1 MIYRTL
7 QKQILDR
14 WNDNKIIIV
23 TGPRQ
28 VGKTTLLKK
37 ICKDKGDF
45 LFLNGDDATVQN
57 YLKDFSKT
65 KWQNLLG
72 QNKTVFIDEA
82 QRIENIGLG
91 VKIIYDELPGVKVI
105 VSGSSAIDINSKIK
119 EPLTGRKWEFS
130 MYPISWE
137 EWINH
142 NNFLEAYGDL
152 ENRMLFGM
160 YPDVVSNEA
169 DKIAILM
176 ELTGSYLFKDLLQ
189 YDGIRNT
196 KLLNDLLKALA
207 LQLGNEVS
215 FNELA
220 QLLQVD
226 RATVEKY
233 IDLLEKSFVIFKLQ
247 ALNKNQRNEIK
258 NSRKIYFFDN
268 GVRNAIIN
276 NFNPLNLRNDTG
288 ALWENFLMAERIK
301 KIAYQPLYVSQY
313 FWRNYY
319 GQEVD
324 YVEDQNGNYHA
335 YEFKWNDKR
344 KAKLPIAFQKS
355 YPNSTFKVVNKT
367 NFDEFVL

>member
-7 QKQILDR
+7 ENRILEK
-14 WNDNKIIIV
+14 WNDRKVIIV

-28 VGKTTLLKK
+28 VGKTTLLKA
-37 ICKDKGDF
+37 ICKSKGDF

-57 YLKDFSKT
+57 LLKDFSKK

-72 QNKTVFIDEA
+72 TQKTVFIDEA

-91 VKIIYDELPGVKVI
+91 VKIIYDELADIKVI
-105 VSGSSAIDINSKIK
+105 LSGSSAIDMNSKIK

-130 MYPISWE
+130 MYPVSWQ

-142 NNFLEAYGDL
+142 NNYLEAFSDL
-152 ENRMLFGM
+152 ENRMLYGM
-160 YPDVVSNEA
+160 YPDVVSNEK
-169 DKIAILM
+169 DKTEILV
-176 ELTGSYLFKDLLQ
+176 ELSSSYLYKDLLQ

-215 FNELA
+215 YNELA

-226 RATVEKY
+226 RATIEKY
-233 IDLLEKSFVIFKLQ
+233 IDLLEKAFVVFKLQ
-247 ALNKNQRNEIK
+247 ALNNNQRNEIK
-258 NSRKIYFFDN
+258 NSRKIYFYDN
-268 GVRNAIIN
+268 GVRNAIIQ
-276 NFNPLNLRNDTG
+276 NFNPLNLRADTG
-288 ALWENFLMAERIK
+288 ALWENFLIAERVK
-301 KIAYQPLYVSQY
+301 MIAYKPLYVSQF

-319 GQEVD
+319 GQEID
-324 YVEDQNGNYHA
+324 YVESQNGTYHA
-335 YEFKWNDKR
+335 FEIKWHEKR
-344 KAKLPIAFQKS
+344 KAKLPTAFKNL
-355 YPNSTFKVVNKT
+355 YPNSTFKIVNRM